1 MDLDC
6 YKQHSACTRQDSN
19 CTRQDQTIC
28 IIGLGYV
35 GEHLLS
41 CFIKY
46 NQYKIYGFDI
56 DKNKL
61 NMLQKKYLT
70 VTDTTE
76 SLNQS
81 RPERSCV
88 TVPDTETLYGQKQE
102 EKRCSTLF
110 FTHDEND
117 LKDVDLF
124 CICVPTL
131 LNKNKTGI
139 DNTHI
144 LNVKNMLLRVA
155 KEGST
160 IVIESSLF
168 VGGTRQ
174 LFGCF
179 LEKNINVGFSPQRV
193 NPGSIDPPYDEIPKV
208 ISGLNMVSCDVIN
221 DYYSK
226 IMKKVVPVS
235 SCECAEMCKLYEN
248 CFRLIN
254 IAYVNEV
261 SDLCSDYNIN
271 PYEMI
276 EAASSKPFGFMPF
289 TPGLGVGGHCIP
301 VNPYYMG
308 INGFD
313 KLQCLHTSLKYLENR
328 PKEKARMIL
337 NENKNMKNALVVGAA
352 FKPGE
357 KILTNSP
364 SLALTNEFLRN
375 NINVDIYDP
384 LIQQTDNNC
393 FSLFKPNYYINV
405 LKNIYNYLFSK
416 GDSDLFRGDNFD
428 TGNIKWLDTNE
439 FNFDNVINYDVIIV
453 ALKQH
458 RIDWNILEQ
467 YESIGKKIYW
477 LGAKPIQ

>member
-6 YKQHSACTRQDSN
+6 QIIYKQQHHVTV
-19 CTRQDQTIC
+19 C

-41 CFIKY
+41 CFINNNRY
-46 NQYKIYGFDI
+46 NNPYKIYGFDI

-61 NMLQKKYLT
+61 TMLKKKYN
-70 VTDTTE
+70 VTQDPVSE
-76 SLNQS
+76 SDQN
-81 RPERSCV
+81 V
-88 TVPDTETLYGQKQE
+88 ETD
-102 EKRCSTLF
+102 CIPVDSSLF

-131 LNKNKTGI
+131 LNENKTGI

-155 KEGST
+155 KERST

-174 LFGCF
+174 LFWCF
-179 LEKNINVGFSPQRV
+179 LEKNIYVGFSPQRV
-193 NPGSIDPPYDEIPKV
+193 NPGSISPPYNEIPKV
-208 ISGLNMVSCDVIN
+208 ISGLNKESCDVIN
-221 DYYSK
+221 KYYSN
-226 IMKKVVPVS
+226 IIKKVVPVS

-289 TPGLGVGGHCIP
+289 TPGLGIGGHCIP
-301 VNPYYMG
+301 INPYYMG

-328 PKEKARMIL
+328 PKEKAIMIL
-337 NENKNMKNALVVGAA
+337 NENKNMKNVLVVGAA

-357 KILTNSP
+357 KMLTNSP
-364 SLALTNEFLRN
+364 SLELAKELLNH

-384 LIQQTDNNC
+384 LIEKTNDTDNKC
-393 FSLFKPNYYINV
+393 FSLFKPNYYINI
-405 LKNIYNYLFSK
+405 LKNIYHYYHYLFYK
-416 GDSDLFRGDNFD
+416 DSEPCTRQGVRIH

-458 RIDWNILEQ
+458 HIDWNILEQ

>member
-6 YKQHSACTRQDSN
+6 QIIYKQQHHVTV
-19 CTRQDQTIC
+19 C

-41 CFIKY
+41 CFINNNRY
-46 NQYKIYGFDI
+46 NNPYKIYGFDI

-61 NMLQKKYLT
+61 KMLKKKYN
-70 VTDTTE
+70 VTQDPVSE
-76 SLNQS
+76 SYQNI
-81 RPERSCV
+81 
-88 TVPDTETLYGQKQE
+88 ETD
-102 EKRCSTLF
+102 SIPVDSSLF
-110 FTHDEND
+110 FTYNEND
-117 LKDVDLF
+117 LKEVDLF

-139 DNTHI
+139 DNTHL

-155 KEGST
+155 KEKCT
-160 IVIESSLF
+160 IVIESSIF
-168 VGGTRQ
+168 VGGTRE

-179 LEKNINVGFSPQRV
+179 LEKNIYVGFSPQRV
-193 NPGSIDPPYDEIPKV
+193 NPGTISQPYHEIPKV
-208 ISGLNMVSCDVIN
+208 ISGLNKESCDIIYE
-221 DYYSK
+221 YYSK
-226 IMKKVVPVS
+226 IVNKVVPVS

-289 TPGLGVGGHCIP
+289 TPGLGIGGHCIP

-308 INGFD
+308 VNGFD
-313 KLQCLHTSLKYLENR
+313 KLKCLHTSLKYLENR
-328 PKEKARMIL
+328 PKEKAIMIL
-337 NENKNMKNALVVGAA
+337 NENKNMKNVLVVGAA

-364 SLALTNEFLRN
+364 SLELVNVLLN
-375 NINVDIYDP
+375 HNINVDVYDP
-384 LIQQTDNNC
+384 LVQKTDNKC
-393 FSLFKPNYYINV
+393 FSLFRPNYYLNI
-405 LKNIYNYLFSK
+405 LKNIYHYLFYKDPSRLC
-416 GDSDLFRGDNFD
+416 SDFK
-428 TGNIKWLDTNE
+428 TGYVKWLDTNE

-458 RIDWNILEQ
+458 HIDWNILEQ

-477 LGAKPIQ
+477 LGAQPIQ